1 MIMRTIRFI
10 LLMAGAILLS
20 SCGIYKKYER
30 PEMAF
35 TDSLYRRLPEA
46 KDTVSLAQMS
56 WEDFFTDPVLKE
68 WIDLGLKHNTDLNVA
83 RFKVEEAEA
92 ALMAARGAFLPGAS
106 FNANGGIAGSG
117 GADFS
122 ANVTA
127 SWEAD
132 IFGSL
137 TNAKRKAA
145 AALEQSVA
153 YRQAV
158 QTGLVST
165 IANTYY
171 TLLMLDEQLR
181 VSQRTYENWKE
192 NIRTMEALKR
202 AGKTNEAA
210 VLQAKSNQLNVEG
223 SMLSLEQQIME
234 MENSL
239 SSLLGI
245 VPMTIRRGHLNE
257 QHFPLELSQGLPAQ
271 LLSKRPDVRQAEMA
285 LAQAYYATNQAR
297 ASFYPKLNL
306 SGVLGWTA
314 SGASVDPGAFITDL
328 GASLMQPIFNKRALK
343 ANLKKAQA
351 QQKAALYEFKQSLLD
366 AGVEV
371 NNALI
376 QWQTAQE
383 SLKIDQKKVVH
394 LQAAVWN
401 TQLLMKHGLTN
412 YLEVLTAQQTLLQ
425 AELAVAS
432 DKFEQ
437 IQGVIN
443 LYHALGGG
451 YEN

>member
-1 MIMRTIRFI
+1 MKIYRYI
-10 LLMAGAILLS
+10 LLIAGLLSLS
-20 SCGIYKKYER
+20 SCGLYKKYER
-30 PEMAF
+30 PEMKF
-35 TDSLYRRLPEA
+35 TDSLYRRLPQTA
-46 KDTVSLAQMS
+46 DTASLAQVS
-56 WEDFFTDPVLKE
+56 WEEFFTDPVLKE
-68 WIDLGLKHNTDLNVA
+68 WIALGLKNNTDLNVA

-92 ALMAARGAFLPGAS
+92 SLMAARGAFLPGAT
-106 FNANGGIAGSG
+106 FNASAGLSG
-117 GADFS
+117 VN

-127 SWEAD
+127 SWDAD

-158 QTGLVST
+158 QTKLVAS

-181 VSQRTYENWKE
+181 VSQRTHENWKE

-210 VLQAKSNQLNVEG
+210 VLQAKANQLNVQG
-223 SMLSLEQQIME
+223 SMVSLEQQIIE
-234 MENSL
+234 LENSL

-257 QHFPLELSQGLPAQ
+257 QNFPIELSQGLPAQ
-271 LLSKRPDVRQAEMA
+271 LLSGRPDVRQAEMA

-297 ASFYPKLNL
+297 AAFYPQISI
-306 SGVLGWTA
+306 SGSLGAAMDGYTA
-314 SGASVDPGAFITDL
+314 GVDQFIASL
-328 GASLMQPIFNKRALK
+328 GASLVQPIFKKRALK
-343 ANLKKAQA
+343 ANLTKAEA
-351 QQKAALYEFKQSLLD
+351 QQKAALYEFRQSLLD

-371 NNALI
+371 NNALV

-383 SLKIDQKKVVH
+383 SLKIDEKKVVH

-401 TQLLMKHGLTN
+401 TQLMMKHGLKN

>member
-1 MIMRTIRFI
+1 MIMRTIRYI
-10 LLMAGAILLS
+10 LLAAGAVLLS
-20 SCGIYKKYER
+20 SCGLYKKYER
-30 PEMAF
+30 PEMTF
-35 TDSLYRRLPEA
+35 TDSLYRRLPQSA
-46 KDTVSLAQMS
+46 DTSSLARVS

-68 WIDLGLKHNTDLNVA
+68 WIALGLKNNTDLNVA

-92 ALMAARGAFLPGAS
+92 SLMAARGAFLPGAT
-106 FNANGGIAGSG
+106 FNASAGLSG
-117 GADFS
+117 V
-122 ANVTA
+122 NTNLTA
-127 SWEAD
+127 SWDAD
-132 IFGSL
+132 IFGNL

-158 QTGLVST
+158 QTKLVAS

-181 VSQRTYENWKE
+181 VSQRTHENWKE

-210 VLQAKSNQLNVEG
+210 VLQAKANQLNVQG
-223 SMLSLEQQIME
+223 SMVSLEQQIIE
-234 MENSL
+234 LENSL

-257 QHFPLELSQGLPAQ
+257 QNFPIELSQGLPAQ
-271 LLSKRPDVRQAEMA
+271 LLSGRPDVRQAEMA

-297 ASFYPKLNL
+297 AAFYPQISI
-306 SGVLGWTA
+306 SGSLGAAMNGYTA
-314 SGASVDPGAFITDL
+314 GIDQFITSL
-328 GASLMQPIFNKRALK
+328 GAYLVQPVFKKRALK
-343 ANLKKAQA
+343 ANLLKAQA
-351 QQKAALYEFKQSLLD
+351 QQKAALYEFRQSLLD

-371 NNALI
+371 NNALV

-383 SLKIDQKKVVH
+383 SLKIDQKKVIH

-401 TQLLMKHGLTN
+401 TQLMMKHGLKN

-451 YEN
+451 YDN

>member
-1 MIMRTIRFI
+1 MRTIRYI
-10 LLMAGAILLS
+10 LLLAAVISLS
-20 SCGIYKKYER
+20 SCGLYRKYER

-35 TDSLYRRLPEA
+35 ADSLYRRLPEVV
-46 KDTVSLAQMS
+46 DTNSLAHMS

-68 WIDLGLKHNTDLNVA
+68 WIEVGLKHNTDLNVA
-83 RFKVEEAEA
+83 RTKVQEAEA
-92 ALMAARGAFLPGAS
+92 ALMAARGAFLPGGN
-106 FNANGGIAGSG
+106 FNAAGAIASSG
-117 GADFS
+117 GSDFS
-122 ANVTA
+122 SNLTA
-127 SWEAD
+127 GWEAD

-145 AALEQSVA
+145 AALEQSIA

-158 QTGLVST
+158 QTQLVAT

-223 SMLSLEQQIME
+223 SMLSLEQQIIE
-234 MENSL
+234 IENSM

-245 VPMTIRRGHLNE
+245 VPTTIRRGHLND
-257 QHFPLELSQGLPAQ
+257 QNFPLELSQGLPAE
-271 LLSKRPDVRQAEMA
+271 LLSRRPDVKQAELA
-285 LAQAYYATNQAR
+285 LAQAYYATNQAK

-306 SGVLGWTA
+306 SGALGWTA
-314 SGASVDPGAFITDL
+314 SGASVDPLAVIADL
-328 GASLMQPIFNKRALK
+328 MASLSQPIFNKRALK

-351 QQKAALYEFKQSLLD
+351 QQDAALYEFKQSLLD

-371 NNALI
+371 NNALV

-383 SLKIDQKKVVH
+383 SLKIDQKKVIH

-451 YEN
+451 YED

>member
-1 MIMRTIRFI
+1 MKIYRYI
-10 LLMAGAILLS
+10 LLIAGLLSLS
-20 SCGIYKKYER
+20 SCGLYKKYER
-30 PEMAF
+30 PEMKF
-35 TDSLYRRLPEA
+35 TDSLYRRLPQTA
-46 KDTVSLAQMS
+46 DTASLAQVS
-56 WEDFFTDPVLKE
+56 WEEFFTDPVLKE
-68 WIDLGLKHNTDLNVA
+68 WIALGLKNNTDLNVA

-92 ALMAARGAFLPGAS
+92 SLMAARGAFLPGAT
-106 FNANGGIAGSG
+106 FNASAGLSG
-117 GADFS
+117 VN

-127 SWEAD
+127 SWDAD

-158 QTGLVST
+158 QTKLVAS

-181 VSQRTYENWKE
+181 VSQRTHENWKE

-210 VLQAKSNQLNVEG
+210 VLQAKANQLNVQG
-223 SMLSLEQQIME
+223 SMVSLEQQIIE
-234 MENSL
+234 LENSL

-257 QHFPLELSQGLPAQ
+257 QNFPIELSQGLPAQ
-271 LLSKRPDVRQAEMA
+271 LLSGRPDVRQAEMA

-297 ASFYPKLNL
+297 AAFYPQISI
-306 SGVLGWTA
+306 SGSLGTA
-314 SGASVDPGAFITDL
+314 MDGYTAGVDQFIASL
-328 GASLMQPIFNKRALK
+328 GASLVQPIFKKRALK
-343 ANLKKAQA
+343 ANLTKAQA
-351 QQKAALYEFKQSLLD
+351 QQKAALYEFRQSLLD

-371 NNALI
+371 NNALV

-383 SLKIDQKKVVH
+383 SLQIDQKKVIH

-401 TQLLMKHGLTN
+401 TQLMMKHGLKN

>member
-1 MIMRTIRFI
+1 MKIYRYI
-10 LLMAGAILLS
+10 LLIAGLLSLS
-20 SCGIYKKYER
+20 SCGLYKKYER
-30 PEMAF
+30 PEMKF
-35 TDSLYRRLPEA
+35 TDSLYRRLPQTA
-46 KDTVSLAQMS
+46 DTASLAQVS
-56 WEDFFTDPVLKE
+56 WEEFFTDPVLKE
-68 WIDLGLKHNTDLNVA
+68 WIALGLKNNTDLNVA

-92 ALMAARGAFLPGAS
+92 SLMAARGAFLPGAT
-106 FNANGGIAGSG
+106 FNASAGLSG
-117 GADFS
+117 VN

-127 SWEAD
+127 SWDAD

-158 QTGLVST
+158 QTKLVAS

-181 VSQRTYENWKE
+181 VSQRTHENWKE

-210 VLQAKSNQLNVEG
+210 VLQAKANQLNVQG
-223 SMLSLEQQIME
+223 SMVSLEQQIIE
-234 MENSL
+234 LENSL

-257 QHFPLELSQGLPAQ
+257 QNFPIELSQGLPAQ
-271 LLSKRPDVRQAEMA
+271 LLSGRPDVRQAEMA

-297 ASFYPKLNL
+297 AAFYPQISI
-306 SGVLGWTA
+306 SGSLGAAMDGYTA
-314 SGASVDPGAFITDL
+314 GVDQFIASL
-328 GASLMQPIFNKRALK
+328 GASLVQPIFKKRALK
-343 ANLKKAQA
+343 ANLTKAEA
-351 QQKAALYEFKQSLLD
+351 QQKAALYEFRQSLLD

-371 NNALI
+371 NNALV

-401 TQLLMKHGLTN
+401 TQLMMKHGLKN

>member
-1 MIMRTIRFI
+1 MKIYRYI
-10 LLMAGAILLS
+10 LLIAGLLSLS
-20 SCGIYKKYER
+20 SCGLYKKYER
-30 PEMAF
+30 PEMKF
-35 TDSLYRRLPEA
+35 TDSLYRRLPQTA
-46 KDTVSLAQMS
+46 DTASLAQVS
-56 WEDFFTDPVLKE
+56 WEEFFTDPVLKE
-68 WIDLGLKHNTDLNVA
+68 WIALRLKNNTDLNVA

-92 ALMAARGAFLPGAS
+92 SLMAARGAFLPGAT
-106 FNANGGIAGSG
+106 FNASAGLSG
-117 GADFS
+117 VN
-122 ANVTA
+122 ANVTV
-127 SWEAD
+127 SWDAD

-158 QTGLVST
+158 QTKLVAS

-181 VSQRTYENWKE
+181 VSQRTHENWKE

-210 VLQAKSNQLNVEG
+210 VLQAKANQLNVQG
-223 SMLSLEQQIME
+223 SMVSLEQQIIE
-234 MENSL
+234 LENSL

-257 QHFPLELSQGLPAQ
+257 QNFPIELSQGLPAQ
-271 LLSKRPDVRQAEMA
+271 LLSGRPDVRQAEMA

-297 ASFYPKLNL
+297 AAFYPQISI
-306 SGVLGWTA
+306 SGSFGAAMDGYTA
-314 SGASVDPGAFITDL
+314 GIDQFIASL
-328 GASLMQPIFNKRALK
+328 GASLVQPIFKKRALK
-343 ANLKKAQA
+343 ANLTKAEA
-351 QQKAALYEFKQSLLD
+351 QQKAALYEFRQSLLD

-371 NNALI
+371 NNALV

-401 TQLLMKHGLTN
+401 TQLMMKHGLKN

>member
-1 MIMRTIRFI
+1 MKIYRYI
-10 LLMAGAILLS
+10 LLIAGLLSLS
-20 SCGIYKKYER
+20 SCGLYKKYER
-30 PEMAF
+30 PEMKF
-35 TDSLYRRLPEA
+35 TDSLYRRLPQTA
-46 KDTVSLAQMS
+46 DTASLAQVS
-56 WEDFFTDPVLKE
+56 WEEFFTDPVLKE
-68 WIDLGLKHNTDLNVA
+68 WIALGLKNNTDLNVA

-92 ALMAARGAFLPGAS
+92 SLMAARGAFLPGAT
-106 FNANGGIAGSG
+106 FNASAGLSG
-117 GADFS
+117 VN
-122 ANVTA
+122 ANVTV
-127 SWEAD
+127 SWDAD

-158 QTGLVST
+158 QTKLVAS

-181 VSQRTYENWKE
+181 VSQRTHENWKE

-210 VLQAKSNQLNVEG
+210 VLQAKANQLNVQG
-223 SMLSLEQQIME
+223 SMVSLEQQIIE
-234 MENSL
+234 LENSL

-257 QHFPLELSQGLPAQ
+257 QNFPIELSQGLPAQ
-271 LLSKRPDVRQAEMA
+271 LLSGRPDVRQAEMA

-297 ASFYPKLNL
+297 AAFYPQISI
-306 SGVLGWTA
+306 SGSLGAAMDGYTA
-314 SGASVDPGAFITDL
+314 GVDQFIASL
-328 GASLMQPIFNKRALK
+328 GASLVQPIFKKRALK
-343 ANLKKAQA
+343 ANLTKAQA
-351 QQKAALYEFKQSLLD
+351 QQKAALYEFRQSLLD

-371 NNALI
+371 NNALV

-383 SLKIDQKKVVH
+383 SLKIDEKKVVH

-401 TQLLMKHGLTN
+401 TQLMMKHGLKN

-451 YEN
+451 YDN

>member
-1 MIMRTIRFI
+1 MKIYRYI
-10 LLMAGAILLS
+10 LLIAGLLSLS
-20 SCGIYKKYER
+20 SCGLYKKYER
-30 PEMAF
+30 PEMKF
-35 TDSLYRRLPEA
+35 TDSLYRRLPQTA
-46 KDTVSLAQMS
+46 DTASLAQVS
-56 WEDFFTDPVLKE
+56 WEEFFTDPVLKE
-68 WIDLGLKHNTDLNVA
+68 WIALGLKNNTDLNVA

-92 ALMAARGAFLPGAS
+92 SLMAARGAFLPGAT
-106 FNANGGIAGSG
+106 FNASAGLSG
-117 GADFS
+117 VN
-122 ANVTA
+122 ANVTV
-127 SWEAD
+127 SWDAD

-158 QTGLVST
+158 QTKLVAS

-181 VSQRTYENWKE
+181 VSQRTHENWKE

-210 VLQAKSNQLNVEG
+210 VLQAKANQLNVQG
-223 SMLSLEQQIME
+223 SMVSLEQQIIE
-234 MENSL
+234 LENSL

-257 QHFPLELSQGLPAQ
+257 QNFPIELSQGLPAQ
-271 LLSKRPDVRQAEMA
+271 LLSGRPDVRQAEMA

-297 ASFYPKLNL
+297 AAFYPQISI
-306 SGVLGWTA
+306 SGSLGAAMDGYTA
-314 SGASVDPGAFITDL
+314 GIDQFIASL
-328 GASLMQPIFNKRALK
+328 GASLVQPIFKKRALK
-343 ANLKKAQA
+343 ANLTKAEA
-351 QQKAALYEFKQSLLD
+351 QQKAALYEFRQSLLD

-371 NNALI
+371 NNALV

-401 TQLLMKHGLTN
+401 TQLMMKHGLKN

>member
-1 MIMRTIRFI
+1 MKIYRYI
-10 LLMAGAILLS
+10 LLIAGLLSLS
-20 SCGIYKKYER
+20 SCGLYKKYER
-30 PEMAF
+30 PEMKF
-35 TDSLYRRLPEA
+35 TDSLYRRLPQTA
-46 KDTVSLAQMS
+46 DTASLAQVS
-56 WEDFFTDPVLKE
+56 WEEFFTDPVLKE
-68 WIDLGLKHNTDLNVA
+68 WIALGLKNNTDLNVA

-92 ALMAARGAFLPGAS
+92 SLMAARGAFLPGAT
-106 FNANGGIAGSG
+106 FNASAGLSG
-117 GADFS
+117 VN
-122 ANVTA
+122 ANVTV
-127 SWEAD
+127 SWDAD

-158 QTGLVST
+158 QTKLVAS

-181 VSQRTYENWKE
+181 VSQRTHENWKE

-210 VLQAKSNQLNVEG
+210 VLQAKANQLNVQG
-223 SMLSLEQQIME
+223 SMVSLEQQIIE
-234 MENSL
+234 LENSL

-257 QHFPLELSQGLPAQ
+257 QNFPIELSQGLPAQ
-271 LLSKRPDVRQAEMA
+271 LLSGRPDVRQAEMA

-297 ASFYPKLNL
+297 AAFYPQISI
-306 SGVLGWTA
+306 SGSLGAAMDGYTA
-314 SGASVDPGAFITDL
+314 GVDQFIASL
-328 GASLMQPIFNKRALK
+328 GASLVQPIFKKRALK
-343 ANLKKAQA
+343 ANLTKAEA
-351 QQKAALYEFKQSLLD
+351 QQKAALYEFRQSLLD

-371 NNALI
+371 NNALV

-401 TQLLMKHGLTN
+401 TQLMMKHGLKN

>member
-1 MIMRTIRFI
+1 MKIYRYI
-10 LLMAGAILLS
+10 LLIAGLLSLS
-20 SCGIYKKYER
+20 SCGLYKKYER
-30 PEMAF
+30 PEMKF
-35 TDSLYRRLPEA
+35 TDSLYRRLPQTA
-46 KDTVSLAQMS
+46 DTASLAQVS
-56 WEDFFTDPVLKE
+56 WEEFFTDPVLKE
-68 WIDLGLKHNTDLNVA
+68 WIALGLKNNTDLNVA

-92 ALMAARGAFLPGAS
+92 SLMAARGAFLPGAT
-106 FNANGGIAGSG
+106 FNASAGLSG
-117 GADFS
+117 VN

-127 SWEAD
+127 SWDAD

-158 QTGLVST
+158 QTKLVAS

-181 VSQRTYENWKE
+181 VSQRTHENWKE

-210 VLQAKSNQLNVEG
+210 VLQAKANQLNVQG
-223 SMLSLEQQIME
+223 SMVSLEQQIIE
-234 MENSL
+234 LENSL

-257 QHFPLELSQGLPAQ
+257 QNFPIELSQGLPAQ
-271 LLSKRPDVRQAEMA
+271 LLSGRPDVRQAEMA

-297 ASFYPKLNL
+297 AAFYPQISI
-306 SGVLGWTA
+306 SGSLGTA
-314 SGASVDPGAFITDL
+314 MDGYTAGVDQFIASL
-328 GASLMQPIFNKRALK
+328 GASLVQPIFKKRALK
-343 ANLKKAQA
+343 ANLTKAQA
-351 QQKAALYEFKQSLLD
+351 QQKAALYEFRQSLLD

-371 NNALI
+371 NNALV

-383 SLKIDQKKVVH
+383 SLKIDEKKVVH

-401 TQLLMKHGLTN
+401 TQLMMKHGLKN

-451 YEN
+451 YDN

>member
-1 MIMRTIRFI
+1 MKIYRYI
-10 LLMAGAILLS
+10 LLIAGLLSLS
-20 SCGIYKKYER
+20 SCGLYKKYER
-30 PEMAF
+30 PEMKF
-35 TDSLYRRLPEA
+35 TDSLYRRLPQTA
-46 KDTVSLAQMS
+46 DTASLAQVS
-56 WEDFFTDPVLKE
+56 WEEFFTDPVLKE
-68 WIDLGLKHNTDLNVA
+68 WIALGLKNNTDLNVA

-92 ALMAARGAFLPGAS
+92 SLMAARGAFLPGAT
-106 FNANGGIAGSG
+106 FNASAGLSG
-117 GADFS
+117 VN
-122 ANVTA
+122 ANVTV
-127 SWEAD
+127 SWDAD

-158 QTGLVST
+158 QTKLVAS

-181 VSQRTYENWKE
+181 VSQRTHENWKE

-210 VLQAKSNQLNVEG
+210 VLQAKANQLNVQG
-223 SMLSLEQQIME
+223 SMVSLEQQIIE
-234 MENSL
+234 LENSL

-257 QHFPLELSQGLPAQ
+257 QNFPIELSQGLPAQ
-271 LLSKRPDVRQAEMA
+271 LLSGRPDVRQAEMA

-297 ASFYPKLNL
+297 AAFYPQISI
-306 SGVLGWTA
+306 SGSFGAAMDGYTA
-314 SGASVDPGAFITDL
+314 GIDQFIASL
-328 GASLMQPIFNKRALK
+328 GASLVQPIFKKRALK
-343 ANLKKAQA
+343 ANLTKAEA
-351 QQKAALYEFKQSLLD
+351 QQKAALYEFRQSLLD

-371 NNALI
+371 NNALV

-401 TQLLMKHGLTN
+401 TQLMMKHGLKN

>member
-1 MIMRTIRFI
+1 MKIYRYI
-10 LLMAGAILLS
+10 LLIAGLLSLS
-20 SCGIYKKYER
+20 SCGLYKKYER
-30 PEMAF
+30 PEMKF
-35 TDSLYRRLPEA
+35 TDSLYRRLPQTA
-46 KDTVSLAQMS
+46 DTASLAQVS
-56 WEDFFTDPVLKE
+56 WEEFFTDPVLKE
-68 WIDLGLKHNTDLNVA
+68 WIALGLKNNTDLNVA

-92 ALMAARGAFLPGAS
+92 SLMAARGAFLPGAT
-106 FNANGGIAGSG
+106 FNASAGLSG
-117 GADFS
+117 VN

-127 SWEAD
+127 SWDAD

-158 QTGLVST
+158 QTKLVAS

-181 VSQRTYENWKE
+181 VSQRTHENWKE

-210 VLQAKSNQLNVEG
+210 VLQAKANQLNVQG
-223 SMLSLEQQIME
+223 SMVSLEQQIIE
-234 MENSL
+234 LENSL

-257 QHFPLELSQGLPAQ
+257 QNFPIELSQGLPAQ
-271 LLSKRPDVRQAEMA
+271 LLSGRPDVRQAEMA

-297 ASFYPKLNL
+297 AAFYPQISI
-306 SGVLGWTA
+306 SGSFGAAMDGYTA
-314 SGASVDPGAFITDL
+314 GIDQFIASL
-328 GASLMQPIFNKRALK
+328 GASLVQPIFKKRALK
-343 ANLKKAQA
+343 ANLTKAEA
-351 QQKAALYEFKQSLLD
+351 QQKAALYEFRQSLLD

-371 NNALI
+371 NNALV

-383 SLKIDQKKVVH
+383 SLKIDEKKVVH

-401 TQLLMKHGLTN
+401 TQLMMKHGLKN

-451 YEN
+451 YDN

>member
-1 MIMRTIRFI
+1 MKIYRYI
-10 LLMAGAILLS
+10 LLIAGLLSLS
-20 SCGIYKKYER
+20 SCGLYKKYER

-35 TDSLYRRLPEA
+35 TDSLYRRLPQTA
-46 KDTVSLAQMS
+46 DTASLAQVS
-56 WEDFFTDPVLKE
+56 WEEFFTDPVLKE
-68 WIDLGLKHNTDLNVA
+68 WIALGLKNNTDLNVA

-92 ALMAARGAFLPGAS
+92 SLMAARGAFLPGAT
-106 FNANGGIAGSG
+106 FNASAGLSG
-117 GADFS
+117 VN
-122 ANVTA
+122 ANVTV
-127 SWEAD
+127 SWDAD

-158 QTGLVST
+158 QTKLVAS

-181 VSQRTYENWKE
+181 VSQRTHENWKE

-210 VLQAKSNQLNVEG
+210 VLQAKANQLNVQG
-223 SMLSLEQQIME
+223 SMVSLEQQIIE
-234 MENSL
+234 LENSL

-257 QHFPLELSQGLPAQ
+257 QNFPIELSQGLPAQ
-271 LLSKRPDVRQAEMA
+271 LLSGRPDVRQAEMA

-297 ASFYPKLNL
+297 AAFYPQISI
-306 SGVLGWTA
+306 SGSLGAAMDGYTA
-314 SGASVDPGAFITDL
+314 GVDQFIASL
-328 GASLMQPIFNKRALK
+328 GASLVQPIFKKRALK
-343 ANLKKAQA
+343 ANLTKAEA
-351 QQKAALYEFKQSLLD
+351 QQKAALYEFRQSLLD

-371 NNALI
+371 NNALV

-401 TQLLMKHGLTN
+401 TQLMMKHGLKN

>member
-1 MIMRTIRFI
+1 MKIYRYI
-10 LLMAGAILLS
+10 LLIAGLLSLS
-20 SCGIYKKYER
+20 SCGLYKKYER
-30 PEMAF
+30 PEMKF
-35 TDSLYRRLPEA
+35 TDSLYRRLPQTA
-46 KDTVSLAQMS
+46 DTASLAQVS
-56 WEDFFTDPVLKE
+56 WEEFFTDPVLKE
-68 WIDLGLKHNTDLNVA
+68 WIALGLKNNTDLNVA

-92 ALMAARGAFLPGAS
+92 SLMAARGAFLPGAT
-106 FNANGGIAGSG
+106 FNASAGLSG
-117 GADFS
+117 VN

-127 SWEAD
+127 SWDAD

-158 QTGLVST
+158 QTKLVAS

-181 VSQRTYENWKE
+181 VSQRTHENWKE

-210 VLQAKSNQLNVEG
+210 VLQAKANQLNVQG
-223 SMLSLEQQIME
+223 SMVSLEQQIIE
-234 MENSL
+234 LENSL

-257 QHFPLELSQGLPAQ
+257 QNFPIELSQGLPAQ
-271 LLSKRPDVRQAEMA
+271 LLSGRPDVRQAEMA

-297 ASFYPKLNL
+297 AAFYPQISI
-306 SGVLGWTA
+306 SGSLGAAMDGYTA
-314 SGASVDPGAFITDL
+314 GVDQFIASL
-328 GASLMQPIFNKRALK
+328 GASLVQPIFKKRALK
-343 ANLKKAQA
+343 ANLTKAEA
-351 QQKAALYEFKQSLLD
+351 QQKAALYEFRQSLLD

-371 NNALI
+371 NNALV

-383 SLKIDQKKVVH
+383 SLKIDEKKVVH

-401 TQLLMKHGLTN
+401 TQLMMKHGLKN

-451 YEN
+451 Y

>member
-1 MIMRTIRFI
+1 MKIYRYI
-10 LLMAGAILLS
+10 LLIAGLLSLS
-20 SCGIYKKYER
+20 SCGLYKKYER
-30 PEMAF
+30 PEMKF
-35 TDSLYRRLPEA
+35 TDSLYRRLPQTA
-46 KDTVSLAQMS
+46 DTASLAQVS
-56 WEDFFTDPVLKE
+56 WEEFFTDPVLKE
-68 WIDLGLKHNTDLNVA
+68 WIALGLKNNTDLNVA

-92 ALMAARGAFLPGAS
+92 SLMAARGAFLPGAT
-106 FNANGGIAGSG
+106 FNASAGLSG
-117 GADFS
+117 VN
-122 ANVTA
+122 ANVTV
-127 SWEAD
+127 SWDAN

-158 QTGLVST
+158 QTKLVAS

-181 VSQRTYENWKE
+181 VSQRTHENWKE

-210 VLQAKSNQLNVEG
+210 VLQAKANQLNVQG
-223 SMLSLEQQIME
+223 SMVSLEQQIIE
-234 MENSL
+234 LENSL

-257 QHFPLELSQGLPAQ
+257 QNFPIELSQGLPAQ
-271 LLSKRPDVRQAEMA
+271 LLSGRPDVRQAEMA

-297 ASFYPKLNL
+297 AAFYPQISI
-306 SGVLGWTA
+306 SGSLGAAMDGYTA
-314 SGASVDPGAFITDL
+314 GVDQFIASL
-328 GASLMQPIFNKRALK
+328 GASLVQPIFKKRALK
-343 ANLKKAQA
+343 ANLTKAQA
-351 QQKAALYEFKQSLLD
+351 QQKAALYEFRQSLLD

-371 NNALI
+371 NNALV

-401 TQLLMKHGLTN
+401 TQLMMKHGLKN

-451 YEN
+451 YDN

>member
-1 MIMRTIRFI
+1 MKIYRYI
-10 LLMAGAILLS
+10 LLIAGLLSLS
-20 SCGIYKKYER
+20 SCGLYKKYER
-30 PEMAF
+30 PEMKF
-35 TDSLYRRLPEA
+35 TDSLYRRLPQTA
-46 KDTVSLAQMS
+46 DTASLAQVS
-56 WEDFFTDPVLKE
+56 WEEFFTDPVLKE
-68 WIDLGLKHNTDLNVA
+68 WIALGLKNNTDLNVA

-92 ALMAARGAFLPGAS
+92 SLMAARGAFLPGAT
-106 FNANGGIAGSG
+106 FNASAGLSG
-117 GADFS
+117 VN

-127 SWEAD
+127 SWDAD

-158 QTGLVST
+158 QTKLVAS

-181 VSQRTYENWKE
+181 VSQRTHENWKE

-210 VLQAKSNQLNVEG
+210 VLQAKANQLNVQG
-223 SMLSLEQQIME
+223 SMVSLEQQIIE
-234 MENSL
+234 LENSL

-257 QHFPLELSQGLPAQ
+257 QNFPIELSQGLPAQ
-271 LLSKRPDVRQAEMA
+271 LLSGRPDVRQAEMA

-297 ASFYPKLNL
+297 AAFYPQISI
-306 SGVLGWTA
+306 SGSLGAAMDGYTA
-314 SGASVDPGAFITDL
+314 GVDQFIASL
-328 GASLMQPIFNKRALK
+328 GASLVQPIFKKRALK
-343 ANLKKAQA
+343 ANLTKAEA
-351 QQKAALYEFKQSLLD
+351 QQKAALYEFRQSLLD

-371 NNALI
+371 NNALV

-401 TQLLMKHGLTN
+401 TQLMMKHGLKN

-451 YEN
+451 YDN